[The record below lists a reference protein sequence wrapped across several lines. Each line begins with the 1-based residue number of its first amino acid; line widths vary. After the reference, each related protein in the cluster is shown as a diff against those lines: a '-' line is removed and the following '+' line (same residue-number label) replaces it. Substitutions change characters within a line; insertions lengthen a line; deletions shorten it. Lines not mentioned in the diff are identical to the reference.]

1 MPLRTSKF
9 VHNVAGWR
17 GIIHAANIIT
27 RFVQKMDTLDVGE
40 AKSDGKGIKY
50 RWQISEEELLKPD
63 QINILTVTLP
73 KWFERTLSADK

>member
-1 MPLRTSKF
+1 
-9 VHNVAGWR
+9 
-17 GIIHAANIIT
+17 
-27 RFVQKMDTLDVGE
+27 MDTLDVGE

-73 KWFERTLSADK
+73 NGLSARFLRTNDWTKAVAK